1 MRVPYDEGLATHIGP
16 ELCVCSCKAVSEA
29 LTGESA
35 GQVLSRES
43 VSLRGVDDVKPIGR
57 QNRIHRY
64 RKVYFGLAWS
74 KTLCT
79 YGSFSHGNRE
89 IPCLA
94 SADGAKVR
102 AVNPKGERQR

>member
-1 MRVPYDEGLATHIGP
+1 MRVPYGEGLASHIGP
-16 ELCVCSCKAVSEA
+16 ESCVCSCKAVSEA

-43 VSLRGVDDVKPIGR
+43 SSLRGVDDVKPIGR

-79 YGSFSHGNRE
+79 NGSFPHGNRE
-89 IPCLA
+89 IPYLA

-102 AVNPKGERQR
+102 AANPKGARQR